1 MVNEETNRKKK
12 KEEEEEEDKEEE
24 EKQKKKKAYK
34 GSCRTVSPPFLNTV
48 LWEEERLAWVAVEQV
63 RKGCCPVTSENV
75 PDSSA
80 SPLVHIGGAVKGA
93 VETEDKGQAHILY
106 SLFPF
111 YFSTFSASTS

>member
-1 MVNEETNRKKK
+1 MVNEETNGKKRK
-12 KEEEEEEDKEEE
+12 EEEDKEEE
-24 EKQKKKKAYK
+24 EKWKKKKAYK

-48 LWEEERLAWVAVEQV
+48 LREEERLAWVAVEHV

-75 PDSSA
+75 PDSSTG
-80 SPLVHIGGAVKGA
+80 PLVHIGGAVKGA

-111 YFSTFSASTS
+111 CFSTFSAPTS